1 MRRNSMRTHRLRVC
15 DPNFAKGVLPVASC
29 YRALP
34 APPTL
39 SATGPVAPALRRT
52 TVALVYKPMVPY
64 SAANGVGATTTAET
78 HVSGRPVRTTVISAA
93 PTGASLAV
101 RTPISASWHLSKNQC
116 ISRSDCR
123 SNVCGQSP
131 YPQLGSGSQTV
142 CIALPAGSPCTKGDQ
157 CGSGVCD
164 SASSKCAVVGGG
176 IEVLLES
183 RLQYQ
188 RMPDE
193 QLQHVD
199 FDHNGFKH
207 FDFHFDHY
215 VKACDH
221 SMATSS
227 TTTSTSTPTAAS
239 TTTASST
246 SSKPSSTSASS
257 SSSTSS
263 KSSTTTASSSATLN
277 VFVHVFVRIFV
288 QLDGEK

>member
-227 TTTSTSTPTAAS
+227 TTT
-239 TTTASST
+239 
-246 SSKPSSTSASS
+246 TSASS

>member
-193 QLQHVD
+193 QLQVRT
-199 FDHNGFKH
+199 GI
-207 FDFHFDHY
+207 HY
-215 VKACDH
+215 D
-221 SMATSS
+221 
-227 TTTSTSTPTAAS
+227 
-239 TTTASST
+239 
-246 SSKPSSTSASS
+246 
-257 SSSTSS
+257 
-263 KSSTTTASSSATLN
+263 
-277 VFVHVFVRIFV
+277 
-288 QLDGEK
+288 DG